1 MELAQVGRSP
11 QVTRSATSWVSTL
24 NYLLYGQEV
33 KLVWPCVPVGGVG
46 ASCGRERRKHRA
58 LNILARGRSPLVGLG
73 DWCCW
78 WGTSTCACTSAGG
91 VRRPQHVPT
100 LCFYQVF
107 GAFSWSGIFPIH
119 SAPLAS
125 AGVCARF
132 ARSSHMVAVGRQS
145 SVAMGP
151 WSIVATTCELE

>member
-1 MELAQVGRSP
+1 MHARDKQLEIASLPLRPRGLTTRPQTFSCKPCQHQHRLAVAAARRPVADGRC
-11 QVTRSATSWVSTL
+11 W
-24 NYLLYGQEV
+24 
-33 KLVWPCVPVGGVG
+33 
-46 ASCGRERRKHRA
+46 ASHVA
-58 LNILARGRSPLVGLG
+58 MY
-73 DWCCW
+73 WCCW
-78 WGTSTCACTSAGG
+78 WGTGTCACTGAGG
-91 VRRPQHVPT
+91 VRRPQHVLT

-145 SVAMGP
+145 SVVMGP